1 METLD
6 LRNLECPQP
15 VLRAKEAIETSPD
28 AVIVALVSQAL
39 SCENVSRMAKSLG
52 ASVETEE
59 LDDGEFQ
66 LTITPAEAPAE
77 PVALPE
83 LVARGVE
90 AAPGRAVVFIRNDV
104 LGRGDDKLGRI
115 LMKAFLKTLKSAE
128 PLPAKLLFINAG
140 VHLTT
145 EGSEEIEALRELAD
159 LGVEIVSCGTCLDYF
174 GKLDQVKVGVAGT
187 MFDIVDSLVRA
198 AKVITP

>member
-66 LTITPAEAPAE
+66 LTITPAEAPAA
-77 PVALPE
+77 PVALPA
-83 LVARGVE
+83 LVAYGAA
-90 AAPGRAVVFIRNDV
+90 AAPGRAVVLIRNDV